1 MSVNWTSP
9 QKNAIEDNG
18 GTLLVSAA
26 AGSGKTAVLVERAV
40 RLITDAETHVSADRL
55 LIVTF
60 TRAAAE
66 ELRSRISARLARAAA
81 DNPDSI
87 FLRRQYILLG
97 RASIC
102 TIDAFCQQLLRRYF
116 SELGIPPDFKLLSD
130 ADAFTMRQN
139 ALAEVMEQMC
149 ADKAFCDFAS
159 LYGRAR
165 SDSRAASAVLSLY
178 DFLRSLPYPH
188 KALEE
193 ICAAYETA
201 LPLSA
206 TKWGIALLKQA
217 EKAADSAY
225 KLLQSAQKI
234 IINETPLEP
243 YSIAIGEDLRF
254 LEVVLQCIKSGRWDD
269 ARIRVQEYA
278 PANFKQVRGY
288 ESDGKEQVKRL
299 RAEFKDM
306 LKMLTQRVFVC
317 SEAEFEAD
325 RAECAPMVKALASAA
340 LLLEDKFYTSKLA
353 EKKLEYSDFEHLSLK
368 LLCDE
373 NGDKTALA
381 AAVSKGFDAVMVDEY
396 QDTNAIQALLYK
408 CLANDDE
415 SNLFFVGDVK
425 QSIYRFRLANPE
437 SFINKRESFA
447 PYDAKTHPA
456 TVILGHNFRSTPS
469 VIGQINDVF
478 SCLMSRSLG
487 DVEYDASERLYTL
500 SQADLKTEMQ
510 LKILAL
516 DEASDA
522 LTQAAQTAKM
532 INDMV
537 KNGVTV
543 RSADGE
549 RPCEWGDFC
558 ILLRSRKM
566 MPLFEAELS
575 RLGAPCYADTTESWL
590 TAAETAP
597 VLSMLR
603 VIDNAAQ
610 DVAMAS
616 ALLSPLFAF
625 TPDDLTRLRL
635 MRKKGSLYAA
645 LINSSEPK
653 CVHFCTVLRR
663 LRALAATETVETLC
677 DELFAETHYFAAVS
691 AMENGAARRDN
702 LRSLTGFARGIE
714 QSLTGGL
721 SSFLRVI
728 DSMLDSNAPQGADA
742 DAKPVGSVAIM
753 TIHRSKGLEFPIVIL
768 ADTTHK
774 FNFSDTIEPV
784 LFHPALGLGFNLRMG
799 DGSLYRTAPHSAIYF
814 AQKAEAVSE
823 EMRILYVALTRARD
837 RLIIT
842 AAMKRPEAKLQALA
856 TMLAGT
862 NGADAYVLAQSNNYA
877 DWLLTAA
884 LLHPDC
890 ENLRK
895 AAGAAMLPL
904 YEAEGHFA
912 AEIIA
917 PEAAQTQDE
926 AEEFTRKTPPD
937 EALVN
942 TLLDSFDEALPLAA
956 LSTLPAKLSVSEITH
971 RAAVRILARPDF
983 MYKEGLTGAEMGTAQ
998 HAFMQFADF
1007 AAGKKDIEA
1016 EINRL
1021 STGGFI
1027 SAEIA
1032 EKLPRDA
1039 LSQFLSSPLVSRMQ
1053 SADKLLR
1060 EYDFITAVSAKFIQ
1074 DMPKELETT
1083 PVYVQGIADAVL
1095 INGENAEIVD
1105 YKTDA
1110 QKNPQYF
1117 IDSYAEQLRLYKAA
1131 VEKRL
1136 GLKVTACTIYS
1147 LAMQKEVA
1155 II

>member
-1 MSVNWTSP
+1 MSVSWTSA

-18 GTLLVSAA
+18 GTLLISAA

-40 RLITDAETHVSADRL
+40 RLITDANSNVSADRL

-81 DNPDSI
+81 DEPDNV

-130 ADAFTMRQN
+130 ADAFSMRQN
-139 ALAEVMEQMC
+139 ALATTMEEMC
-149 ADKAFCDFAS
+149 RDKSFCAFSS

-165 SDSRAASAVLSLY
+165 SDSRAASAVLALY
-178 DFLRSLPYPH
+178 DFMRSLPYPH
-188 KALEE
+188 KELEA
-193 ICAAYETA
+193 ICGDYENGM
-201 LPLSA
+201 PLSE
-206 TKWGIALLKQA
+206 TKWGRALLNQA
-217 EKAADSAY
+217 GKAAENAC
-225 KLLQSAQKI
+225 KLLASADKI
-234 IINETPLEP
+234 ILDESTLEP
-243 YSIAIGEDLRF
+243 YSIAIGEDMRF
-254 LEVVLQCIKSGRWDD
+254 LEAFLLCVKDMRWDD
-269 ARIRVQEYA
+269 ARIRVQEYSPSA
-278 PANFKQVRGY
+278 FKQVRGY
-288 ESDGKEQVKRL
+288 ESAGKEQVKKL

-325 RAECAPMVKALASAA
+325 RALCSPMVRALANAA
-340 LLLEDKFYTSKLA
+340 LLFEDKFYSAKLSD
-353 EKKLEYSDFEHLSLK
+353 KMLEYSDFEHLSLK
-368 LLCDE
+368 LLCGE
-373 NGDKTALA
+373 NGEKTALA
-381 AAVSKGFDAVMVDEY
+381 RTVSKSFDAVMVDEY

-437 SFINKRESFA
+437 SFIEKRESFA
-447 PYDAKTHPA
+447 AFDDKVHPA
-456 TVILGHNFRSTPS
+456 TIILGHNFRSTPS

-478 SCLMSRSLG
+478 SCVMSRSLG
-487 DVEYDASERLYTL
+487 DVEYDESERLYTL
-500 SQADLKTEMQ
+500 SETDLQSEMHI
-510 LKILAL
+510 KILAL
-516 DEASDA
+516 DEDSDA
-522 LTQAAQTAKM
+522 LTQAADTAAM

-537 KNGVTV
+537 KKGVTV
-543 RSADGE
+543 RDKDGE

-575 RLGAPCYADTTESWL
+575 RIGAPCYADTTESWL
-590 TAAETAP
+590 TASETAP

-635 MRKKGSLYAA
+635 MRKKGSLYSA
-645 LINSSEPK
+645 LINSTEEK
-653 CVHFCTVLRR
+653 CVRFCTVLRR
-663 LRALAATETVETLC
+663 LRMLAATETVETLC

-702 LRSLTGFARGIE
+702 LRALTGFARSME
-714 QSLTGGL
+714 NSLTSGL
-721 SSFLRVI
+721 SSFLHVI
-728 DSMLDSNAPQGADA
+728 DSMLDSGAPQSADA
-742 DAKPVGSVAIM
+742 AAKPVGSVAVM

-774 FNFSDTIEPV
+774 FNFSDTVEPV
-784 LFHPALGLGFNLRMG
+784 LFHPMLGLGFNLRMG
-799 DGSLYRTAPHSAIYF
+799 EGSLYRTAPHSAIYF
-814 AQKAEAVSE
+814 AQRSEAVSE

-837 RLIIT
+837 RLIVT
-842 AAMKRPEAKLQALA
+842 AAMKNPEARIQSLA
-856 TMLAGT
+856 VMLEGT
-862 NGADAYVLAQSNNYA
+862 GGADAYVLSQSNNYA

-895 AAGAAMLPL
+895 IAGAAMLKP
-904 YEAEGHFA
+904 YDAEGRFS
-912 AEIIA
+912 AEITA
-917 PEAAQTQDE
+917 PCEKQSAEALP
-926 AEEFTRKTPPD
+926 EFVRTAKPD
-937 EALVN
+937 EALVGA
-942 TLLDSFDEALPLAA
+942 LLESFAQKPPLEA
-956 LSTLPAKLSVSEITH
+956 LSTLPSKVSVSELTH
-971 RAAVRILARPDF
+971 RDAARVLSRPDF
-983 MYKEGLTGAEMGTAQ
+983 MYKTGLTGAEMGTAQ
-998 HAFMQFADF
+998 HSFMQFADF
-1007 AAGKKDIEA
+1007 SLGRKDIEA
-1016 EINRL
+1016 EIERL
-1021 STGGFI
+1021 TAGGFI
-1027 SAEIA
+1027 SEEIA
-1032 EKLPRDA
+1032 QKLPRAA

-1053 SADKLLR
+1053 NADKLLR
-1060 EYDFITAVSAKFIQ
+1060 EYDFITAVSAKFIK

-1083 PVYVQGIADAVL
+1083 PVYVQGIADAVI
-1095 INGENAEIVD
+1095 INKDEAEIVD

-1110 QKNPQYF
+1110 QKTEQYF
-1117 IDSYAEQLRLYKAA
+1117 IDSYSEQLRLYKAA

-1136 GLKVTACTIYS
+1136 KVKVTACTIYS
-1147 LAMQKEVA
+1147 LSMQKEIKV
-1155 II
+1155 I